1 MGAQKLGLFDSFLR
15 ELAIRRK
22 LRELRECE
30 AWIKLAVKRGND
42 ARWLLASQERKHA
55 ELKAELIKL
64 ESPDDVVRRG
74 QQA

>member
-1 MGAQKLGLFDSFLR
+1 MRLFDSFLK
-15 ELAIRRK
+15 ELAIRRI
-22 LRELRECE
+22 RRQMRECE
-30 AWIKLAVKRGND
+30 ALIALAVKRGND

-55 ELKAELIKL
+55 ELKAELVKL